1 MTSLFD
7 LTGKVAAVT
16 GANTGLGQ
24 AMSVALA
31 KAGAS
36 VALIGRSTPD
46 QTVAMID
53 AFNGKHAVIMTDL
66 SAAKSAEKAIDRAE
80 EALGPID
87 ILVNNA
93 GIIRRGDALDFSEDD
108 WDDVMATNLKSPFFM
123 ARAAAS
129 SMVAGNRPGKIINI
143 ASLLSLQGG
152 IRVASYTASKSGLAG
167 LTRLLANEWAGSAI
181 NVNAIVPGYFA
192 TNNTEA
198 LRQDE
203 DRNRQIL
210 ERIPAG
216 RWGKPDDLAG
226 AIVFL
231 ASPASDYVHGALIPV
246 DGGWLAR

>member
-46 QTVAMID
+46 KTVAMID

-108 WDDVMATNLKSPFFM
+108 WDDVMAPMKDTAIVGPGEKVDFEFTADNPGHWFFHCHNLYHLASGM
-123 ARAAAS
+123 AREFRYRA
-129 SMVAGNRPGKIINI
+129 
-143 ASLLSLQGG
+143 
-152 IRVASYTASKSGLAG
+152 
-167 LTRLLANEWAGSAI
+167 
-181 NVNAIVPGYFA
+181 
-192 TNNTEA
+192 
-198 LRQDE
+198 
-203 DRNRQIL
+203 
-210 ERIPAG
+210 
-216 RWGKPDDLAG
+216 
-226 AIVFL
+226 
-231 ASPASDYVHGALIPV
+231 
-246 DGGWLAR
+246 